1 LIAVDCRIIA
11 PTLGDLVIPFYI
23 CTVARIIG
31 IDFGMKR
38 TGLAWTDPL
47 QIIATGLET
56 VATSTLVPHLQT
68 LLKKEQVE
76 KIILGYPTRLD
87 GSDTDTTQ
95 PVLTLKRKLETTFPG
110 VPVVLWDEQFSSKK
124 AMQAMIAGGVSKK
137 NRRDKALIDK
147 VSATLILQ
155 DYLATNSL

>member
-1 LIAVDCRIIA
+1 M
-11 PTLGDLVIPFYI
+11 
-23 CTVARIIG
+23 ARIIG

-56 VATSTLVPHLQT
+56 VATDILVPHLQT

-76 KIILGYPTRLD
+76 KIVLGHPTRLD

-95 PVLTLKRKLETTFPG
+95 PVLALKKKLEATFPTI
-110 VPVVLWDEQFSSKK
+110 PVVLWDEQFSSKK
-124 AMQAMIAGGVSKK
+124 AMRAMIDGGVSKK

>member
-1 LIAVDCRIIA
+1 MRSL
-11 PTLGDLVIPFYI
+11 LGDSPIPFYI

-56 VATSTLVPHLQT
+56 VATDILVPHLQT

-76 KIILGYPTRLD
+76 KIVLGHPTRLD

-95 PVLTLKRKLETTFPG
+95 PVLALKRKLEATFPSI
-110 VPVVLWDEQFSSKK
+110 PVVLWDEQFSSKK
-124 AMQAMIAGGVSKK
+124 AMRAMIDGGVSKK